1 MNIQPIYRNDKINI
15 FQFDLDVQKHLK
27 SRYEKMLR
35 LLLLHVK
42 LDRIIFIVAL
52 LESVALQNTVTVQKS
67 FPESYSSFGEVLR

>member
-1 MNIQPIYRNDKINI
+1 
-15 FQFDLDVQKHLK
+15 
-27 SRYEKMLR
+27 MLR